1 MHSTFSRPIALIL
14 LILLPLLGGC
24 VAAVTAGAIA
34 TGSSVHDRRG
44 FGTVVDDKRIQLGAY
59 DEINRDKELVLK
71 NRVMIAVYNG
81 VMLLMG
87 EVRTPDLKQR
97 AEQTVTGFEGV
108 RRIVNEID
116 IMEPEGFWTRRNDNK
131 ITARV
136 KLALTDITSVPGF
149 DATKVKVSTAH
160 RTVYLMGLLST
171 EEVEIVTEI
180 ARNVPG
186 VERVVKVFEYTEPY
200 TFATPYGLRG

>member
-186 VERVVKVFEYTEPY
+186 GERVVKVFEYTEPS
-200 TFATPYGLRG
+200 TSR

>member
-116 IMEPEGFWTRRNDNK
+116 VMEPEGFWTRRNDNK

-136 KLALTDITSVPGF
+136 KLALADITSVPGF

-171 EEVEIVTEI
+171 EEVEIATEI

-186 VERVVKVFEYTEPY
+186 VERVVKVFEYTEPS
-200 TFATPYGLRG
+200 TSH

>member
-1 MHSTFSRPIALIL
+1 MNRLSTIRIACL
-14 LILLPLLGGC
+14 LLVLGPLLAGC
-24 VAAVTAGAIA
+24 IAAVAGGAIA

-59 DEINRDKELVLK
+59 DTVNRDKELVLE

-87 EVRTPDLKQR
+87 EVRTPELKQR
-97 AEQTVTGFEGV
+97 AEQTVAGFEGV

-116 IMEPEGFWTRRNDNK
+116 VMEPEGFWTRRADNT
-131 ITARV
+131 ITGRV
-136 KLALTDITSVPGF
+136 KFALLDMVSMPGF
-149 DATKVKVSTAH
+149 DPTRIKVSTAH
-160 RTVYLMGLLST
+160 RVVYLQGVVT
-171 EEVEIVTEI
+171 PEEETAVVDI

-186 VERVVKVFEYTEPY
+186 VERVVKVFEYIDSN
-200 TFATPYGLRG
+200 

>member
-116 IMEPEGFWTRRNDNK
+116 MMEPEGFWTRRNDNK

-186 VERVVKVFEYTEPY
+186 VERVVKVFEYTEPS
-200 TFATPYGLRG
+200 TSH

>member
-1 MHSTFSRPIALIL
+1 
-14 LILLPLLGGC
+14 
-24 VAAVTAGAIA
+24 
-34 TGSSVHDRRG
+34 
-44 FGTVVDDKRIQLGAY
+44 
-59 DEINRDKELVLK
+59 
-71 NRVMIAVYNG
+71 MIAVYNG

-186 VERVVKVFEYTEPY
+186 VERVVKVFEYTEPS
-200 TFATPYGLRG
+200 TSH

>member
-1 MHSTFSRPIALIL
+1 MRNDIPRSIALIT

-24 VAAVTAGAIA
+24 IAAVTAGAIA

-44 FGTVVDDKRIQLGAY
+44 FGTVVDDKRIQMGAY
-59 DEINRDKELVLK
+59 DEVNKDKELVLK

-87 EVRTPDLKQR
+87 EVRTAELKQR

-131 ITARV
+131 LTARV
-136 KLALTDITSVPGF
+136 KLALADITSVKGF
-149 DATKVKVSTAH
+149 DPTKVKVSAAH
-160 RTVYLMGLLST
+160 RTVYLMGLLTT
-171 EEVEIVTEI
+171 EEVEIVTEV
-180 ARNVPG
+180 ARNVSG
-186 VERVVKVFEYTEPY
+186 VERVVKVFEYTEPS
-200 TFATPYGLRG
+200 TSR

>member
-136 KLALTDITSVPGF
+136 KLALADITSVPGF

-186 VERVVKVFEYTEPY
+186 VERVVKVFEYTEPS
-200 TFATPYGLRG
+200 TSH

>member
-87 EVRTPDLKQR
+87 EVRGERPISNRVQSKPSLDSR
-97 AEQTVTGFEGV
+97 ACVASS
-108 RRIVNEID
+108 
-116 IMEPEGFWTRRNDNK
+116 TR
-131 ITARV
+131 
-136 KLALTDITSVPGF
+136 S
-149 DATKVKVSTAH
+149 
-160 RTVYLMGLLST
+160 M
-171 EEVEIVTEI
+171 
-180 ARNVPG
+180 
-186 VERVVKVFEYTEPY
+186 
-200 TFATPYGLRG
+200 

>member
-171 EEVEIVTEI
+171 EEVEIATEI

-186 VERVVKVFEYTEPY
+186 VERVVKVFEYTEPS
-200 TFATPYGLRG
+200 TSH

>member
-1 MHSTFSRPIALIL
+1 MLSTISRPIALIL

-87 EVRTPDLKQR
+87 EVRTPDLKAR

-136 KLALTDITSVPGF
+136 KLALTDITSVLGF
-149 DATKVKVSTAH
+149 DVTKVKVSTAH
-160 RTVYLMGLLST
+160 RTVYLMGLLTS

-186 VERVVKVFEYTEPY
+186 VERVVKVFEYTKPS
-200 TFATPYGLRG
+200 TAH

>member
-116 IMEPEGFWTRRNDNK
+116 VMEPEGFWTRRNDNK

-136 KLALTDITSVPGF
+136 KLALADI
-149 DATKVKVSTAH
+149 
-160 RTVYLMGLLST
+160 T

-186 VERVVKVFEYTEPY
+186 VERVVKVFEYTEPS
-200 TFATPYGLRG
+200 TSH

>member
-1 MHSTFSRPIALIL
+1 MLSTISRPIALIL

-87 EVRTPDLKQR
+87 EVRTPDLKAR

-149 DATKVKVSTAH
+149 DVTKVKVSTAH
-160 RTVYLMGLLST
+160 RTVYLMGLLTS

-186 VERVVKVFEYTEPY
+186 VERVVKVFEYTEPS
-200 TFATPYGLRG
+200 TAH

>member
-1 MHSTFSRPIALIL
+1 MQFTISRAIPLIL

-87 EVRTPDLKQR
+87 EVRTPDLKAR

-149 DATKVKVSTAH
+149 DVTKVKVSTAH
-160 RTVYLMGLLST
+160 RTVYLMGLLTS

-186 VERVVKVFEYTEPY
+186 VERVVKVFEYTEPS
-200 TFATPYGLRG
+200 TAH

>member
-116 IMEPEGFWTRRNDNK
+116 IMEPEGFWPRRNDNK

-186 VERVVKVFEYTEPY
+186 VERVVKVFEYTEPS
-200 TFATPYGLRG
+200 TSH

>member
-116 IMEPEGFWTRRNDNK
+116 VMEPEGFWTRRNDNK

-186 VERVVKVFEYTEPY
+186 VERVVKVFEYTEPS
-200 TFATPYGLRG
+200 TSH